1 MFDFNLYSRQNFIRR
16 KDLNDFI
23 TDMSDEADVLF
34 YFTTIVQ
41 YDPERP
47 PIHPEHYVL
56 ATLNKTYYEEVPK
69 LDTSKWKIDL
79 FKHEAIL
86 NGYFVELRVDFAS
99 KLFIEK
105 SSKVLRFGTTEIE
118 LQ

>member
-1 MFDFNLYSRQNFIRR
+1 M
-16 KDLNDFI
+16 
-23 TDMSDEADVLF
+23 
-34 YFTTIVQ
+34 
-41 YDPERP
+41 
-47 PIHPEHYVL
+47 
-56 ATLNKTYYEEVPK
+56 PK

-105 SSKVLRFGTTEIE
+105 SSKVLRFGTAEIE